1 LTRISKKISE
11 LKPIIVSNRLPVK
24 MDQVDGSWQ
33 ISPGTGGLVTALAPV
48 LKNSKGVWVGWPGGP
63 MNRVLEHLLKK
74 NASNI
79 GYDLHTVDLTEN
91 EIKGFYRGFSNEAI
105 WPLFHDLLD
114 HCNFDT
120 KDWETYQGVN
130 YKFAAAV
137 ASEISDNSFI
147 WVQDYHL
154 IMVGHFLN
162 EMGFTDRTAF
172 FLHIPFPPK
181 DIFIKL
187 PWRHE
192 ILEALLSYKLVG
204 FQTERDRRNFIHCV
218 RHLMSSAHV
227 SHHKKYPYIRY
238 NNHTTRIGSFPISI
252 DFRHFSDDA
261 GSSDVADAAWFTHER
276 YPDQKIILGIDR
288 LDYTKGIPD
297 RLLAFEN
304 CLERY
309 PELKEK
315 ITLVQVVVPSRT
327 NVPEY
332 QQMKSQIDEMVG
344 RISSRFTR
352 RGWVPIHY
360 IYSTLSRTELLG
372 YYRAAEIALITPLK
386 DGMNLVAKEYCACCV
401 DNVGMLI
408 LSEFAGAADQLKKGA
423 ILVNPYNIE
432 EVADAIYRS
441 YYTDVEEQKLRMKI
455 MRGDIRRYDVFRWVD
470 QFISYFFYQTDDSG
484 TDKSSSKGK
493 IPSPIVK

>member
-1 LTRISKKISE
+1 MIKPSKKITD

-24 MDQVDGSWQ
+24 IDQVDGEWQ
-33 ISPGTGGLVTALAPV
+33 IKPGTGGLVTALAPV
-48 LKNSKGVWVGWPGGP
+48 LKNSKGVWIGWPGAPVNG
-63 MNRVLEHLLKK
+63 VLEDLLR
-74 NASNI
+74 NDATNI
-79 GYDLHTVDLTEN
+79 GYDLHTVDLSED

-114 HCNFDT
+114 HCNFET
-120 KDWETYQGVN
+120 KHWETYQTVN

-137 ASEISDNSFI
+137 ASRITDDSFI

-154 IMVGHFLN
+154 MMVGHFLN

-192 ILEALLSYKLVG
+192 ILGALLAYRLVG

-218 RHLMSSAHV
+218 RYLLPSAHV
-227 SHHKKYPYIRY
+227 SHHKRYPYVKY
-238 NNHTTRIGSFPISI
+238 NNRTTRIGSFPISI
-252 DFRHFSDDA
+252 DFRNFNNDA
-261 GSSDVADAAWFTHER
+261 STSDVADAAWFIHER
-276 YPDQKIILGIDR
+276 YPNQKIILGIDR
-288 LDYTKGIPD
+288 LDYTKGIPH

-332 QQMKSQIDEMVG
+332 QLMKSQIDEMVG

-401 DNVGMLI
+401 DDIGILI
-408 LSEFAGAADQLKKGA
+408 LSEFAGAADLLKKGA
-423 ILVNPYNIE
+423 ILVNPYNLE
-432 EVADAIYRS
+432 EVADAIYRACH
-441 YYTDVEEQKLRMKI
+441 TDLEEQKMRMKI
-455 MRGDIRRYDVFRWVD
+455 MRGDIRRYNVFKWVD
-470 QFISYFFYQTDDSG
+470 QFISSFYYQLEEAWPG
-484 TDKSSSKGK
+484 RGK
-493 IPSPIVK
+493 AKPQVPAPINE